1 MEAELWELVMDAY
14 QHTSDPALKAELKTQ
29 IDDVYDGTVAKY
41 GQDWT
46 NNPFNDD
53 IMWWAMGSARAYQI
67 TGNPRYLEA
76 ARDHF
81 DFVYDTQWDEEFAS
95 GGIWWLNSEHNTKN
109 ACINFPAA
117 LGALYLYDITKDEHY
132 LNAATKIFRWG
143 KTMLTDGNGKVFDRI
158 EIEHGAVPD
167 ATHYNQGTYI
177 GSAVGLYKATGNAVY
192 LDDAVKAAKFTKT
205 IWWIQTGC

>member
-1 MEAELWELVMDAY
+1 M
-14 QHTSDPALKAELKTQ
+14 HAL
-29 IDDVYDGTVAKY
+29 I
-41 GQDWT
+41 
-46 NNPFNDD
+46 
-53 IMWWAMGSARAYQI
+53 
-67 TGNPRYLEA
+67 
-76 ARDHF
+76 
-81 DFVYDTQWDEEFAS
+81 S
-95 GGIWWLNSEHNTKN
+95 GGAS
-109 ACINFPAA
+109 
-117 LGALYLYDITKDEHY
+117 ALYLYDITKDEHY